1 VSWQTVLVLVAAGLL
16 LVGVLVFVLA
26 YRSVKKKLQAAL
38 VDVVRLQGDLDAALD
53 DVARL
58 LDLVEN
64 ARLSDADAI
73 KKLRARLQ
81 GWRAVDGRDP
91 VVAGGGGGAAGGG

>member
-1 VSWQTVLVLVAAGLL
+1 MLVLVAAGLL

-26 YRSVKKKLQAAL
+26 YRGMKKRWQTAL
-38 VDVVRLQGDLDAALD
+38 ADVVRLQGDLDAARD

-73 KKLRARLQ
+73 KKLRAKLQ

-91 VVAGGGGGAAGGG
+91 VAAGGGAGGAAGGG

>member
-1 VSWQTVLVLVAAGLL
+1 MLMLVAAGLL
-16 LVGVLVFVLA
+16 LVGVLVAVLVH
-26 YRSVKKKLQAAL
+26 RGLKKKLQAAL
-38 VDVVRLQGDLDAALD
+38 ADVARLQGDLDAARD

-73 KKLRARLQ
+73 KKLRLRLQ
-81 GWRAVDGRDP
+81 GWRAVDGGDP
-91 VVAGGGGGAAGGG
+91 VVAGGSGGAAGGG